1 MTFAHGVEA
10 RCPFLDPDLFDLS
23 KSLPQTLKLSS
34 QGVEKS
40 ILKTAYKDSLPQF
53 VLDKPK
59 QPYRAPDA
67 KAFLESGS
75 DYLDSVLSEVEL
87 GKLDFID
94 AKFANR
100 LLSKLKKSDTSN
112 ISHREDQAFL
122 LLLSTSLIVQSFL
135 KHRQPKQ
142 KLNLVRSIDLRNC
155 G

>member
-112 ISHREDQAFL
+112 ISHR
-122 LLLSTSLIVQSFL
+122 
-135 KHRQPKQ
+135 
-142 KLNLVRSIDLRNC
+142 
-155 G
+155 